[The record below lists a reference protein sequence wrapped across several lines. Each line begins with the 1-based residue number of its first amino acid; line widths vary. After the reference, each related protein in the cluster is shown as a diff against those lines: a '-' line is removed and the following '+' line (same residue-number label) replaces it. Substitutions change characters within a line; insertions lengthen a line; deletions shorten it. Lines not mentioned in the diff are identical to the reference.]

1 MAPQLTFWFEFAS
14 TYSYPA
20 AFQIEKPAHDA
31 GVAVIWKPFL
41 LGPIFADLGWATS
54 PFNLQPAKG
63 RYMWRDMQRIC
74 DAAGLDFQR
83 PEAFPQNGLH
93 AARIALALPDGPTR
107 ADFVRRVYAA
117 EFAFQQPI
125 GDLKTCTDI
134 LASMNQ
140 DAEAVIAN
148 SKKDVIKDQLKTNT
162 QAARDAGIFG
172 SPSFTCADGEVFWG
186 HDRMIEAVAWAAH
199 IEKEDR

>member
-20 AFQIEKPAHDA
+20 AHQIGQLAHDA
-31 GVAVIWKPFL
+31 GVTVIWKPFL
-41 LGPIFADLGWATS
+41 LGPIFADLGWSTS

-74 DAAGLDFQR
+74 NAADLDFQQ

-107 ADFVRRVYAA
+107 ADFVCRVYAA

-125 GDLKTCTDI
+125 GDLKTCADI
-134 LASMNQ
+134 LATMNQ
-140 DAEAVIAN
+140 DAEVVLAN
-148 SKKDVIKDQLKTNT
+148 SKDETIKDQLKANT
-162 QAARDAGIFG
+162 QAARDAGVFG
-172 SPSFTCADGEVFWG
+172 SPSFTCADGELFWG
-186 HDRMIEAVAWAAH
+186 HDRMYEAVAWAAR
-199 IEKEDR
+199 IVKEDK